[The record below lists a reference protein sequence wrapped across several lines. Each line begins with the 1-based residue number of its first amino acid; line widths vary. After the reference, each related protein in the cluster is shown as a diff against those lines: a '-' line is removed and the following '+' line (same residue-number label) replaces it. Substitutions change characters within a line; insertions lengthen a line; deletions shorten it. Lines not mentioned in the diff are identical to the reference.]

1 MTASG
6 PSPRATWWSGATR
19 STDRGAATWARG
31 RQGDTGHLLLLGATA
46 TEGLLAQ
53 GAILDHKGDILAKGE
68 GTLAPKEGIQPKE
81 VFQAKVAAIQ
91 DPKEATQDKEG
102 GIQVLRE
109 EGILAPKEDSRAKVL
124 ATPAPKEATKED
136 PHIRPSRALATPEQG
151 QEQEATQEGAQQ
163 EQEDQEAIQEGA
175 QQEQEATQGAET
187 PCSQPA
193 TCPLA
198 RVLAASPG
206 DEQ

>member
-31 RQGDTGHLLLLGATA
+31 RQGGTGHLLLLGATA

-53 GAILDHKGDILAKGE
+53 GAILDHKGDILA
-68 GTLAPKEGIQPKE
+68 KEGIQPKE

-124 ATPAPKEATKED
+124 ATPAPKAATKED

-193 TCPLA
+193 TYPLA

-206 DEQ
+206 NEQ

>member
-31 RQGDTGHLLLLGATA
+31 GQGGTGHLLLLGATA
-46 TEGLLAQ
+46 T
-53 GAILDHKGDILAKGE
+53 GDILAKGE

-124 ATPAPKEATKED
+124 ATPAPKAATKED

-198 RVLAASPG
+198 RVLVASPG